1 MSLDRNIPT
10 TLNGISLTVR
20 VKSVK
25 ERLAVYIDGHHH
37 ETATTPGDI
46 VVDIP
51 PGIHLLALCASNKY
65 GDANLVM
72 ELILDGES
80 LGECDIVPNPHV
92 GLFFFANILL
102 SNLVAQTVRV
112 SSEG

>member
-1 MSLDRNIPT
+1 MSLDRNIPA
-10 TLNGISLTVR
+10 TLNGSNLTVR

-25 ERLAVYIDGHHH
+25 ERLAVYIDGRIHQ
-37 ETATTPGDI
+37 TATAPVDI
-46 VVDIP
+46 VVEIS
-51 PGIHLLALCASNKY
+51 PGIHLLALCASNNQ

-102 SNLVAQTVRV
+102 SNLVAQTVRA